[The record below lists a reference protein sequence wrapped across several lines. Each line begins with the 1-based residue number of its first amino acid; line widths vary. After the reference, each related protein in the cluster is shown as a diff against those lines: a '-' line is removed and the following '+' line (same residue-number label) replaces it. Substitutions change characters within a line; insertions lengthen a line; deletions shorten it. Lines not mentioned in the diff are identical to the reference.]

1 MTLGVML
8 FFMFFVIGVLIG
20 TMARFRRAFA
30 SRRLDESVS
39 TISTDEKCV
48 NLDGRDKIDYPK
60 SNQLHSEILGQNN
73 PCYKG

>member
-1 MTLGVML
+1 ML
-8 FFMFFVIGVLIG
+8 FFMFFVIGILIG
-20 TMARFRRAFA
+20 TMAKVKKTFA
-30 SRRLDESVS
+30 RKRLDESVS

-60 SNQLHSEILGQNN
+60 DNQLHTEMVGQNN